1 MAVRCLEFLGL
12 VVVEIARQP
21 PQRKEEPAVS
31 QGRLTTMRY
40 SAFLRHVFLGLSL
53 FAAAVCWNGVARG
66 QASEG
71 DEADRPK
78 PRDWGPPLVD
88 DVASL
93 KKLDPEQPVWL
104 DSKNRQVV
112 FIAELCQATYPL
124 EFFATLRGRDYE
136 SVVVIEMRPRIIHAA
151 LLALGAQPGHPARFM
166 PKYELPTG
174 TEVAIE
180 VRWKDA
186 KGKRQQA
193 RAQDWLRNIKTGK
206 SPEMNWVFGGSRF
219 DRDDA
224 TGKLSYLADSG
235 DFISVSNVPIATL
248 DLPIKTSTA
257 IEARL
262 FEGFAERLP
271 PRGTNVT
278 VLLKPKLPSAK

>member
-1 MAVRCLEFLGL
+1 MKCWAL
-12 VVVEIARQP
+12 V
-21 PQRKEEPAVS
+21 QR
-31 QGRLTTMRY
+31 
-40 SAFLRHVFLGLSL
+40 VFVGLSL
-53 FAAAVCWNGVARG
+53 FVAAACCCATAWG
-66 QASEG
+66 QASG
-71 DEADRPK
+71 DDDADRPK

-93 KKLDPEQPVWL
+93 KKLDPQQPVWL
-104 DSKNRQVV
+104 DAKNKQVV

-136 SVVVIEMRPRIIHAA
+136 SVVVVEFRPRIVHAA
-151 LLALGAQPGHPARFM
+151 LLALGAQPGHPARFI

-186 KGKRQQA
+186 QGKRQQA
-193 RAQDWLRNIKTGK
+193 RAQDWLRNTKTGK

-219 DRDDA
+219 DRDDT

-248 DLPIKTSTA
+248 DLPIKSSTA

>member
-1 MAVRCLEFLGL
+1 MKC
-12 VVVEIARQP
+12 
-21 PQRKEEPAVS
+21 
-31 QGRLTTMRY
+31 
-40 SAFLRHVFLGLSL
+40 SAIGKRVCIWLSL
-53 FAAAVCWNGVARG
+53 LAVAACWCAVAKA
-66 QASEG
+66 QAPGS

-88 DVASL
+88 DVAGL

-104 DSKNRQVV
+104 DVKNKQVV

-136 SVVVIEMRPRIIHAA
+136 SVVVIEARPRIIHAA
-151 LLALGAQPGHPARFM
+151 LLALGAQPGHPARFQ

-186 KGKRQQA
+186 QGKRQQA
-193 RAQDWLRNIKTGK
+193 RAQDWLRNIKTRK
-206 SPEMNWVFGGSRF
+206 SPELNWVFGGSRF
-219 DRDDA
+219 ERDET
-224 TGKLSYLADSG
+224 TGRLSYLADSG

-248 DLPIKTSTA
+248 DLPIQSSTA
-257 IEARL
+257 IESRL
-262 FEGFAERLP
+262 YEGFAERLP

-278 VLLKPKLPSAK
+278 VLLKPKLSKVKKEPARPDKVQ